1 MNQQTADDIAA
12 KAAKKALDEFK
23 AENKRQKRYDLKRRT
38 RKLLGNYNS
47 IKEHVDKGV
56 SEVLEAEID
65 FTKEELDEDDLY
77 IASIRRSKIRSLV
90 YLAHI
95 EKCLALLEVNQKK
108 KGTPE
113 KYKVFY
119 GHYVNVDSYE
129 ELSST
134 YDCDERTARRWVTEL
149 EGLISV
155 YLFGIDGLS
164 FD

>member
-1 MNQQTADDIAA
+1 M
-12 KAAKKALDEFK
+12 
-23 AENKRQKRYDLKRRT
+23 
-38 RKLLGNYNS
+38 
-47 IKEHVDKGV
+47 
-56 SEVLEAEID
+56 
-65 FTKEELDEDDLY
+65 
-77 IASIRRSKIRSLV
+77 
-90 YLAHI
+90 AHI
-95 EKCLALLEVNQKK
+95 EKCLALLEIDQKK

-164 FD
+164 LD

>member
-1 MNQQTADDIAA
+1 MNQQTADEIAS
-12 KAAKKALDEFK
+12 KAAKKALNEFK
-23 AENKRQKRYDLKRRT
+23 AESKKQKKYDIKRRT
-38 RKLLGNYNS
+38 RKLIGNYNS

-65 FTKEELDEDDLY
+65 FTHDELDEDELY
-77 IASIRRSKIRSLV
+77 IAAIRRSKIRSLV
-90 YLAHI
+90 YVAHI
-95 EKCLALLEVNQKK
+95 EKCFALLEENQRK

-113 KYKVFY
+113 KYIAFY
-119 GHYVNVDSYE
+119 GHYVEETPYE
-129 ELSST
+129 QLSST
-134 YDCDERTARRWVTEL
+134 CNCSVITAKRWVNEL